1 MNGDD
6 LGNGLG
12 SHAQGVV
19 SLAKGVEHG
28 EFRINLAQA
37 LVVDDQQGVHMLVHL
52 LDTVERL
59 VNLTVTLE
67 TEGDGDDADGED
79 AHLLGHPGDDRC
91 STRARTA
98 THAGCDESHAGA
110 VVEHLL
116 DILQALLSGSP
127 CLLGPV
133 AGTQSLLAQ
142 LQMYGYG

>member
-28 EFRINLAQA
+28 ELRIDLAQA

-67 TEGDGDDADGED
+67 AEGNGDDTNSKD
-79 AHLLGHPGDDRC
+79 AHLLGHTGDDRC
-91 STRARTA
+91 CTRSCTA
-98 THAGCDESHAGA
+98 THAGCDEGHAGA

-116 DILQALLSGSP
+116 NVVQALLSGSP